1 MKGKDFSK
9 FKDELSDL
17 IISIV
22 CPIGK
27 KISKF
32 KKDKPY
38 LIKVLKE
45 GASKANLIAENNLKE
60 VKEIVGF
67 V

>member
-9 FKDELSDL
+9 FKSKLSDVV
-17 IISIV
+17 ISSV

-27 KISKF
+27 KISDL
-32 KKDKPY
+32 KKDKTY
-38 LIKVLKE
+38 LKKILQEGSIKA
-45 GASKANLIAENNLKE
+45 ASIAEKNLKE